1 MNHRTESDSFHLNR
15 GTNLVSASGR
25 LRMPPV
31 IVAMFGAGALF
42 SAELFSHFTES
53 GASLA
58 MTLVAL
64 LPLQAVA
71 LIWYLSQRTPKDVK
85 PFRQAD

>member
-1 MNHRTESDSFHLNR
+1 
-15 GTNLVSASGR
+15 
-25 LRMPPV
+25 MPPM

-42 SAELFSHFTES
+42 SAELLSHLTES

-71 LIWYLSQRTPKDVK
+71 LIWFLSQRTQKDVK
-85 PFRQAD
+85 AFRQAD

>member
-1 MNHRTESDSFHLNR
+1 MSRRLETDSSDLDR
-15 GTNLVSASGR
+15 GASLVTASGR
-25 LRMPPV
+25 LRMPPM
-31 IVAMFGAGALF
+31 IVAMFGVGALV
-42 SAELFSHFTES
+42 SAELMSQITES

-58 MTLVAL
+58 MTLLAL

-71 LIWYLSQRTPKDVK
+71 LIWFLSQRGQRTAK